1 MRAVRA
7 RAHVGTLDAGRR
19 AATSIVPKPQRHY
32 RNDEGHLRSEL
43 EKSLERLGVDR
54 VGLFYAHRRE
64 QERPVEE
71 LAETMALPRM
81 PFQTFIDECETVQDA
96 WKRVEFDPVAYG
108 ERRALLKSRIVKVM
122 ETEGIKVRGYQPA

>member
-1 MRAVRA
+1 ME
-7 RAHVGTLDAGRR
+7 D
-19 AATSIVPKPQRHY
+19 SSKY
-32 RNDEGHLRSEL
+32 DFS
-43 EKSLERLGVDR
+43 
-54 VGLFYAHRRE
+54 VGLRLHGNMVAWQAGTPALWVYHDSRT
-64 QERPVEE
+64 QE